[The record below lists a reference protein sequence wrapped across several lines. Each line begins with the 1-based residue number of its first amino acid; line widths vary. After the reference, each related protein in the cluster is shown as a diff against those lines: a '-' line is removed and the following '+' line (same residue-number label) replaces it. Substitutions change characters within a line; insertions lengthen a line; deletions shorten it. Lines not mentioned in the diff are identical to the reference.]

1 MVRKTRTVAV
11 RVFFFRRRSVV
22 LGLVLLLLPASGSGQ
37 WLADTAAQAHLRRG
51 IDCVYNLAFDSARVE
66 FRAIT
71 RSHPDHP
78 AGHFFLAAVE
88 WWRILIDLDN
98 TARDENFLT
107 MLDQVIELCDRRL
120 DADEHDVAA
129 LFFKG
134 GALGFQGRLHGNRG
148 DWVKAANAGREALP
162 IIREAYALAPENA
175 DVLFG
180 IGIYNY
186 YAAVVPEQYPLVKPL
201 MLFFPAGDKAKGLSQ
216 LRKASEAA
224 QYANV
229 EASYFL
235 LQTLYNYEGRA
246 EEALP
251 IAERLF
257 TTYPRNAVFHRLV
270 GRCQASLNRTAD
282 AESTWTE
289 AIRRVNSGGTGYSA
303 AVERE
308 ARYYLG
314 VSAMLERRT
323 EAALE
328 QLYRC
333 DELSRTL
340 DTDGASGFMVL
351 ANLKI
356 GMLYDL
362 QAKRALAVEQYNK
375 VLKMND
381 FQKAHDQARMYLKSP
396 FRS

>member
-1 MVRKTRTVAV
+1 
-11 RVFFFRRRSVV
+11 
-22 LGLVLLLLPASGSGQ
+22 
-37 WLADTAAQAHLRRG
+37 
-51 IDCVYNLAFDSARVE
+51 
-66 FRAIT
+66 
-71 RSHPDHP
+71 
-78 AGHFFLAAVE
+78 
-88 WWRILIDLDN
+88 
-98 TARDENFLT
+98 
-107 MLDQVIELCDRRL
+107 
-120 DADEHDVAA
+120 
-129 LFFKG
+129 
-134 GALGFQGRLHGNRG
+134 
-148 DWVKAANAGREALP
+148 
-162 IIREAYALAPENA
+162 
-175 DVLFG
+175 VLFG

-289 AIRRVNSGGTGYSA
+289 AIRRVNSGGTGYTA

-381 FQKAHDQARMYLKSP
+381 FQKSHDQARMYLKSP